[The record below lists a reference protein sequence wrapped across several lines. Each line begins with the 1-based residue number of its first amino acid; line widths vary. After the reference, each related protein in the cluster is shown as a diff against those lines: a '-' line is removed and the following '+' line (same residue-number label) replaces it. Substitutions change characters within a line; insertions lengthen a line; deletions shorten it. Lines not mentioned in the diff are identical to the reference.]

1 MYIFPIYIYM
11 CIRLSS
17 IWYTSEGVSLFAHNS
32 MCARIGFKNPIQY
45 RCTYRSSVIL
55 VSAIFEGTIITSTT
69 LHKSQVGH
77 DWAHLLYLVAGST
90 YWQSL
95 WLYLEL
101 LLNFEYRENT
111 HKKTTFVFIWLEVI
125 FRLNL
130 LEAILKILH
139 YPKKSCRLFVFP

>member
-1 MYIFPIYIYM
+1 M
-11 CIRLSS
+11 CVRLSS

-55 VSAIFEGTIITSTT
+55 VYLLYLKVPSSPSSRRRQRMLAAF
-69 LHKSQVGH
+69 KSQVGQ